1 MTSFKYS
8 VLHEV
13 NCYEKIVRT
22 LINQNHKQEKFH
34 SIYFKNIIKKKNLIK
49 GIELIPL
56 FLERL
61 SLFLFFRFKIL
72 AFFNIQQLMFSD
84 FTNNLILISKFQ
96 MFTVI
101 ANHIINTKSRLHCQI
116 HYAECF
122 TLFSRSRCPHS
133 KGGFC
138 KFLIHPF

>member
-13 NCYEKIVRT
+13 NCCKKIVRT
-22 LINQNHKQEKFH
+22 LINQNHNRKITCRFILK
-34 SIYFKNIIKKKNLIK
+34 KNIIK

-61 SLFLFFRFKIL
+61 NLFLFFRFKIL

-84 FTNNLILISKFQ
+84 FTNNLILVSKFQ